1 MSSST
6 CASESR
12 CRHALL
18 HLFPSCPNPRTVF
31 YSLKNSFVEQFLRGG
46 RTTSGCFFVFQ
57 SSFIVSFTNTPVTG
71 TSADISVMAGLLSY
85 SRYLQSVAAAV
96 QYWRPFTASEVQLPD
111 HWQPPFC
118 SRGTNRLLLLVE
130 QLCRTVSFVVGEQFL
145 GVSSCFVQCFVH
157 NKHPR
162 DRPPQQISLDF
173 GACAFLP
180 FSLGPA
186 GDCPCRH

>member
-1 MSSST
+1 MG
-6 CASESR
+6 AG
-12 CRHALL
+12 A
-18 HLFPSCPNPRTVF
+18 
-31 YSLKNSFVEQFLRGG
+31 QFLRGG

-111 HWQPPFC
+111 QPPFC

-130 QLCRTVSFVVGEQFL
+130 QLAEQFL
-145 GVSSCFVQCFVH
+145 SWWENNFWVFLRVS
-157 NKHPR
+157 
-162 DRPPQQISLDF
+162 
-173 GACAFLP
+173 
-180 FSLGPA
+180 FSVSFTINTPVTGHLSRYATTPKMKPPA
-186 GDCPCRH
+186 GAVATSS